1 MDFEKNITELRK
13 MVPFKNTLNID
24 DIVIFVLPDMSVYG
38 VVKKIERDNSKKIDW
53 WHVTF
58 TILTIPIQRYTLTLR
73 TEQMTGQE
81 TFTID
86 GKYHFFSAIDINTE
100 DDKELKV
107 ISKNKPKVTK
117 RKLTLVKKE

>member
-13 MVPFKNTLNID
+13 MVPLKNTLDID

-58 TILTIPIQRYTLTLR
+58 TILTIPIKRYTLTLR

-81 TFTID
+81 TFTINS
-86 GKYHFFSAIDINTE
+86 KYHFFSAVDINIE
-100 DDKELKV
+100 DDKELKE
-107 ISKNKPKVTK
+107 NLENQPKVVK